1 MPAKEVPVPSGESVG
16 RRPSRWAR
24 EGGGGRRARR
34 ARCWCRA
41 LSVLAAVVIVAA
53 AATARLFVWPD
64 RGMPAKVSA
73 IVSLDRP
80 GGTLSAALRL
90 AAQHRAQ
97 YLVISLGTP
106 ESGYGCPRPIARVKL
121 ICFNPAPA
129 TTQGEAQFV
138 GRLARKYHWD
148 SVAVVTITPQDSRAR
163 LRVERCF
170 AGPVYVVTTPI
181 SLVSWPYQI
190 AYEWGALAKA
200 LLLQR
205 ACGQAAAS
213 TTTPRVPAGLCIR
226 RAFRVLFIYMTY
238 GKGGP
243 SRPEIW
249 R

>member
-1 MPAKEVPVPSGESVG
+1 MPAEEVPLSSGEFTGRQPPGLPQRARPG
-16 RRPSRWAR
+16 RR
-24 EGGGGRRARR
+24 GRHWRR
-34 ARCWCRA
+34 
-41 LSVLAAVVIVAA
+41 VLITLAVVVLVAV

-90 AAQHRAQ
+90 AAQHRAP

-121 ICFNPAPA
+121 ICFNPTPA
-129 TTQGEAQFV
+129 TTQGEAEFI

-170 AGPVYVVTTPI
+170 AGPVYVVTTLI
-181 SLVSWPYQI
+181 SPVSWPYQI
-190 AYEWGALAKA
+190 AYEWGALVKA
-200 LLLQR
+200 LVVQR
-205 ACGQAAAS
+205 ACGPPATAAAS
-213 TTTPRVPAGLCIR
+213 QGPAR
-226 RAFRVLFIYMTY
+226 
-238 GKGGP
+238 
-243 SRPEIW
+243 
-249 R
+249 